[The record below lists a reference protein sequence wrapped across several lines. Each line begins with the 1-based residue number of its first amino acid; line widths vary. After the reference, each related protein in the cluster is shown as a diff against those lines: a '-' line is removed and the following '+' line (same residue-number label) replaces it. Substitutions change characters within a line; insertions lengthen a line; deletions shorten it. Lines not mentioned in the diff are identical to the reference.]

1 MHSLTNPMR
10 SRTPNKM
17 AAAKSMQPKPISGYK
32 GFMGQ
37 QGDGSSK
44 TSKPLPKAMTVNG
57 SFNTKSNKY
66 NNKKMR

>member
-1 MHSLTNPMR
+1 MVGLTNPMR
-10 SRTPNKM
+10 SRNPSKM

-44 TSKPLPKAMTVNG
+44 TSKPLPKAMTANG

-66 NNKKMR
+66 SGKMR